1 MHTTKNKVIRC
12 DLSAAVS
19 LEPLSNHISTAIQN
33 IESLLISGQLII
45 NGSSFEPLLIISSSA
60 AV

>member
-1 MHTTKNKVIRC
+1 MHTTKNTVIRC
-12 DLSAAVS
+12 ALSAAVS

-45 NGSSFEPLLIISSSA
+45 NGSIFEPLLIISSLA